1 MKYIETETDEEVIS
15 EGTCVTT
22 VLNKQKIPKE
32 IIKIVEESRVRNKQ
46 KMEEL
51 LTQIRED
58 RYLENILGTLFYRM
72 WENGGGHVGC
82 MLETMIEEEELRK

>member
-1 MKYIETETDEEVIS
+1 MKYIETDNKIPVRKGTETI
-15 EGTCVTT
+15 
-22 VLNKQKIPKE
+22 VLNKQKLPKE
-32 IIKIVEESRVRNKQ
+32 IIKIVEESRVVNKQ

-82 MLETMIEEEELRK
+82 MLETMIEE